1 MDAEINAQITRDN
14 ATLVNINKS
23 TIDFTCKCGSLYSKT
38 KRAFSRSGAFCKHC
52 TQRNTSIKKI
62 ANKIALN
69 NSLLEK
75 Y

>member
-14 ATLVNINKS
+14 AALVNINKS
-23 TIDFTCKCGSLYSKT
+23 TIDFTCKCGLAYSKT
-38 KRAFSRSGAFCKHC
+38 KRAFSKSGAFCKHC